1 MIYFSGLPR
10 PCRYCEYR
18 QAAGTAARKGSG
30 HTPHCDDIAS
40 LGLAIIAPGIHQFAA
55 FIQGVYLSEDIL
67 PAAEFIE
74 IHISGGTQL
83 IFPDTNSY
91 DAVVSQGIRLMPAT
105 GKMQCRRLARE
116 AKNKDVVAMV
126 RDSLRSGNLSAK
138 KPRRWRK
145 KWQKQHSHR
154 KAS

>member
-1 MIYFSGLPR
+1 L
-10 PCRYCEYR
+10 
-18 QAAGTAARKGSG
+18 
-30 HTPHCDDIAS
+30 
-40 LGLAIIAPGIHQFAA
+40 L
-55 FIQGVYLSEDIL
+55 
-67 PAAEFIE
+67 AAEFTE
-74 IHISGGTQL
+74 IDISGGTQL

-105 GKMQCRRLARE
+105 GKMQRRRLARE
-116 AKNKDVVAMV
+116 VKNKDVVAMV
-126 RDSLRSGNLSAK
+126 RDSLRSGNLPAK